1 MESKEYVFPTDNWY
15 LKIDDENRDLVNNW
29 RINIIKCST
38 EPCQYTY
45 INWSGWPGG
54 WHVMVGSMRRNQL
67 KGIMITTSQFKKY
80 VLGIDSSPIIEED
93 EDEDY
98 NYLISF
104 LKKINMNK

>member
-45 INWSGWPGG
+45 INWWESPLMWEGEE
-54 WHVMVGSMRRNQL
+54 
-67 KGIMITTSQFKKY
+67 MITTSQFKKY

-104 LKKINMNK
+104 LKKINMNKC

>member
-15 LKIDDENRDLVNNW
+15 LKINDENRDLVNNW

-38 EPCQYTY
+38 KPCQYTY
-45 INWSGWPGG
+45 INWRGQEWRDRYGWMALL
-54 WHVMVGSMRRNQL
+54 H
-67 KGIMITTSQFKKY
+67 MITTSQFKKY
-80 VLGIDSSPIIEED
+80 VLGIDNSPIIEED

-104 LKKINMNK
+104 LEKINMNKC

>member
-1 MESKEYVFPTDNWY
+1 MNKEYVFPENNWY

-38 EPCQYTY
+38 KPCQYTY
-45 INWSGWPGG
+45 INWRGEGEW
-54 WHVMVGSMRRNQL
+54 WAEVE
-67 KGIMITTSQFKKY
+67 ITTSQFKKY

-104 LKKINMNK
+104 LEKINMNKC